1 MTDEM
6 NEAQSLD
13 ADEHVVLS
21 KFEHP
26 DGVETTDPEF
36 EIERLTVNNGLV
48 VEHVV
53 IENGKVKGP
62 VEEGNLTGKDIGRL
76 IT

>member
-1 MTDEM
+1 M
-6 NEAQSLD
+6 NEDNLVD

-26 DGVETTDPEF
+26 DGEDTTDPQFEF
-36 EIERLTVNNGLV
+36 ERLTVHNGLV
-48 VEHVV
+48 VEHVE
-53 IENGKVKGP
+53 ISNGEVVGP
-62 VEEGNLTGKDIGRL
+62 VGEGNLTGTDIGRL